1 MQHFAKMALES
12 CDEDNFDSLWKLA
25 TLGEAN
31 LYLGNFD
38 QAKEF
43 YSKAAVMAGP
53 REKLSIHTNAY
64 TAYTVLMETDN
75 PKDPFIEF
83 LKTNFL
89 L

>member
-1 MQHFAKMALES
+1 MQKYAKIALAS

-38 QAKEF
+38 LAKKF

-53 REKLSIHTNAY
+53 REKNSIYTNAY

-75 PKDPFIEF
+75 PKAPFIEF
-83 LKTNFL
+83 LKNNFL